1 MISASATLISLSAR
15 TSFAAAFCCPAFATP
30 TRIARPVY
38 DALRAV
44 SRTFI
49 LLFLLW
55 LIVEVVLGVLVTS
68 YVPRIKSWIP
78 LANLVLTPVVAV
90 CSVMLARWIVVF
102 RYPERTAVADAKAAA
117 RLGSGRI
124 S

>member
-1 MISASATLISLSAR
+1 MSRSLPWWTGQLRGAR
-15 TSFAAAFCCPAFATP
+15 YYRKHLNDVSQEELDT
-30 TRIARPVY
+30 
-38 DALRAV
+38 LRAV
-44 SRTFI
+44 ARTFI

-55 LIVEVVLGVLVTS
+55 LVVEVVLGVLVTS

-90 CSVMLARWIVVF
+90 CSVILARWIVVF